1 MDRRL
6 AELNISSRDTIW
18 KEYGG
23 GLRENEK
30 ATLENWKRIAENDI
44 LYGMYART
52 IYIMWFRKLN
62 TEHRK
67 AG

>member
-44 LYGMYART
+44 LYDNA
-52 IYIMWFRKLN
+52 IYW
-62 TEHRK
+62 
-67 AG
+67 

>member
-6 AELNISSRDTIW
+6 AELNIASRDAIW

-44 LYGMYART
+44 LYDNA
-52 IYIMWFRKLN
+52 IYCYMVCTLEPYTLCGFEN
-62 TEHRK
+62 
-67 AG
+67 

>member
-30 ATLENWKRIAENDI
+30 ATLENWKRIAEYDI
-44 LYGMYART
+44 LYDHA
-52 IYIMWFRKLN
+52 IYCYMVCTLEPYTLCGFEN
-62 TEHRK
+62 
-67 AG
+67 